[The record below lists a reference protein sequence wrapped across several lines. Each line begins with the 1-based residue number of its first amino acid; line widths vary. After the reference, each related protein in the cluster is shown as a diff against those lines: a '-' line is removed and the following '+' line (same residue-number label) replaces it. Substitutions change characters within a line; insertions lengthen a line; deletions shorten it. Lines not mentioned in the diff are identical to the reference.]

1 MIFEAE
7 KVSTQI
13 KDRSDWDISEWLEKN
28 KVTELPLGFTNF
40 KDGNIP
46 LDRKQIVKPE
56 SERNAKIE
64 RINQEARQSKAAI
77 KRQKEADRIKRQKAI
92 EAKRIERAIA
102 KLNRDATKKEQA
114 AIKAELKTLGRTQA
128 QIDRAD
134 RIKRQV
140 PLLKDFRSKA
150 QMGDM
155 QAMSTMLG
163 FKKDIISKLSSG
175 GVALSAKRLALLE
188 EILPTFQYGTHMDRT
203 KVVAKEISPK
213 RAIWVRN
220 HEAKNAALAKGHREF
235 VGFCHKENKETIF
248 NIYTTRNVSACASC
262 AKALQKK
269 KRKLITKR
277 PREVSENRKRMLK
290 AIKNPTKN
298 PKCKAPS
305 AESLRLKRL
314 AEAKSEAIKNREK
327 SFIAEC
333 KKCGPAKFILQAG
346 SKVFCHPCHL
356 AHVERLKQK
365 RMTKEQMSSL
375 EQKRKRFTYNSEL
388 AEQTKLQGSR
398 YFNGLCEKCGLT
410 EFRIVGG
417 GRKYHCVHCS
427 KISAQKYKKWKRE
440 NAGVT
445 A

>member
-13 KDRSDWDISEWLEKN
+13 KDRSDWDISEWLNQGNNPKTLEF
-28 KVTELPLGFTNF
+28 GFTHF
-40 KDGNIP
+40 KDGVVP
-46 LDRKQIVKPE
+46 LDRKQVVKPE
-56 SERNAKIE
+56 AERNAKIE
-64 RINQEARQSKAAI
+64 RVNKEARQSKASQA
-77 KRQKEADRIKRQKAI
+77 RQREADRIKRQKEM
-92 EAKRIERAIA
+92 EARKIERAIA
-102 KLNRDATKKEQA
+102 KLERDAAKKEQA
-114 AIKAELKTLGRTQA
+114 AIKAELKALGQTQA
-128 QIDRAD
+128 QIDRAE

-163 FKKDIISKLSSG
+163 FKKDIINKLSSG

-203 KVVAKEISPK
+203 KVVAKDISPK

-269 KRKLITKR
+269 KRKLITKK

-290 AIKNPTKN
+290 AQAENLKVFTGVCKHHGETPFRIHDVSSF
-298 PKCKAPS
+298 KCKACS
-305 AESLRLKRL
+305 AEAMHKTRIKTRAALENNPRTLDVRGFLKRDEKNGRVSAL
-314 AEAKSEAIKNREK
+314 ARFLGVSVTTVSNYGLGNAAVTSAHYEK
-327 SFIAEC
+327 FLEF
-333 KKCGPAKFILQAG
+333 KKL
-346 SKVFCHPCHL
+346 
-356 AHVERLKQK
+356 
-365 RMTKEQMSSL
+365 MS
-375 EQKRKRFTYNSEL
+375 
-388 AEQTKLQGSR
+388 
-398 YFNGLCEKCGLT
+398 
-410 EFRIVGG
+410 
-417 GRKYHCVHCS
+417 
-427 KISAQKYKKWKRE
+427 
-440 NAGVT
+440 GVT

>member
-64 RINQEARQSKAAI
+64 RVNKEARQSKASQA
-77 KRQKEADRIKRQKAI
+77 RQKEAERIKRQKAI

-102 KLNRDATKKEQA
+102 KLERDATKKEQA
-114 AIKAELKTLGRTQA
+114 AIKVELKALGRTQA

-290 AIKNPTKN
+290 AQAENLKAFTGVCKHHGETPFRIHDVSSF
-298 PKCKAPS
+298 KCKACS
-305 AESLRLKRL
+305 AEAMHKTRIKTRAALENNPRTLDVRGFLKRDEKNGRVSAL
-314 AEAKSEAIKNREK
+314 ARFLGVSVTTVSNYGLGNAAVTSAHYEK
-327 SFIAEC
+327 FLEF
-333 KKCGPAKFILQAG
+333 KKLMLGEVA
-346 SKVFCHPCHL
+346 
-356 AHVERLKQK
+356 
-365 RMTKEQMSSL
+365 
-375 EQKRKRFTYNSEL
+375 
-388 AEQTKLQGSR
+388 
-398 YFNGLCEKCGLT
+398 
-410 EFRIVGG
+410 
-417 GRKYHCVHCS
+417 
-427 KISAQKYKKWKRE
+427 
-440 NAGVT
+440 
-445 A
+445 

>member
-64 RINQEARQSKAAI
+64 RVNKEARQSKASQA
-77 KRQKEADRIKRQKAI
+77 RQKEAERIKRQKTI
-92 EAKRIERAIA
+92 EARKIEREIA

-114 AIKAELKTLGRTQA
+114 AIKAELKALGRTQA

-269 KRKLITKR
+269 KRKLITKK

-290 AIKNPTKN
+290 AQAENLKAFTGVCKHHGETPFRIHDVSSF
-298 PKCKAPS
+298 KCKACS
-305 AESLRLKRL
+305 AEAMHKTRIKTRAALENNPRTLDVRGFLKRDEKNGRVSAL
-314 AEAKSEAIKNREK
+314 ARFLGVSVTTVSNYGLGNAAVTSAHYEK
-327 SFIAEC
+327 FLEF
-333 KKCGPAKFILQAG
+333 KKL
-346 SKVFCHPCHL
+346 
-356 AHVERLKQK
+356 
-365 RMTKEQMSSL
+365 MS
-375 EQKRKRFTYNSEL
+375 
-388 AEQTKLQGSR
+388 
-398 YFNGLCEKCGLT
+398 
-410 EFRIVGG
+410 GG
-417 GRKYHCVHCS
+417 
-427 KISAQKYKKWKRE
+427 A
-440 NAGVT
+440 A
-445 A
+445 